1 MGLNQDGFV
10 LARCQKWDLNP
21 ALLRKTRFPN
31 VQCSLINWYSGA
43 KSCHHSLSYV
53 FEAESFIKKKI
64 DLCVYFQATAV
75 MSSGAM
81 EEKQMFSK

>member
-31 VQCSLINWYSGA
+31 VQCSLIGILVPSPAIILCPMYLKLKALLKRKLIS
-43 KSCHHSLSYV
+43 V
-53 FEAESFIKKKI
+53 FTFKPQ
-64 DLCVYFQATAV
+64 L
-75 MSSGAM
+75 
-81 EEKQMFSK
+81 